1 MRILGVDPGTLYVGY
16 GVIDIKNDVCCPVK
30 YGRIKVRSKAAFAD
44 KLNQIYHAVTDL
56 ITETTADV
64 MSVEDVFVSCNAKTS
79 LKLGHA
85 RGVIL
90 LAAAHHDLPVFEY
103 APREIKLAVL
113 GRGNASKSQVQWM
126 MGQLLNLDSTALK
139 EDAAD
144 GLAVAL
150 CHGLKAKSSAA
161 LKGIS

>member
-1 MRILGVDPGTLYVGY
+1 VRILGVDPGTLYVGY
-16 GVIDIKNDVCCPVK
+16 GVVDIENDCCCAVK
-30 YGRIKVRSKAAFAD
+30 YGRVKVRSKIAFAE
-44 KLNQIYHAVTDL
+44 KLNQIYHA
-56 ITETTADV
+56 ITELIAETAADV

-90 LAAAHHDLPVFEY
+90 LAASHQNIPVFEY

-113 GRGNASKSQVQWM
+113 GRGSASKLQVQWM
-126 MGQLLNLDSTALK
+126 MGQLLHLDSAALK

-150 CHGLKAKSSAA
+150 CHGLKAKSEAM